1 MKNNIYQNAVDHLEF
16 SDSLCEKVM
25 ETARKPRSGY
35 RVIRIAAVAALMVCL
50 LAISAF
56 AVSPEFRDWTVSILK
71 LGVSRGEMTDAVK
84 MEFNHEEVAD
94 GVTMHYLELDKNNYE
109 FAHSMLMNPQS
120 GFLRITEDYR
130 LEPIELIPVNENL
143 VKNGRTYTRIGN
155 FSYYETEQGIIS
167 WQRDVLQKNE
177 SGEVFLNFTDGN
189 SSQWPVYLNLETGA
203 VRDALPGWTAD
214 DFEGRVAYSYEL
226 MGGILVST
234 IVNDGKTVNGKD
246 AAYNMLYWIGPKA
259 EKAEIIELPKEAYG
273 WYCENNMLFYRDGY
287 GSLYQ
292 LNENL
297 EFDMLCSYATGDDLT
312 HGLYTVATDE
322 GKLAIFDAYSG
333 DFYVISECTVDPGIS
348 TGVREREGGEID
360 ETMGYNAIR
369 YNADGK
375 IALVQTD
382 WIPEEERVALLMLG
396 ILDEETGKLK
406 LLEIENGYDG
416 YTIHW
421 LDANRLAVIYDE
433 LYLCIYEFE

>member
-1 MKNNIYQNAVDHLEF
+1 MKNNTYRNAIEHLEF
-16 SDSLCEKVM
+16 SEKLY
-25 ETARKPRSGY
+25 EAIACKTKKPKYGY
-35 RVIRIAAVAALMVCL
+35 RMIRVASAVALSMCL
-50 LAISAF
+50 LATTVF
-56 AVSPEFRDWTVSILK
+56 AVSPEIRNWTISLLN
-71 LGVSRGEMTDAVK
+71 LGVSREKMTEAVK
-84 MEFNHEEVAD
+84 MEFRHEEVAD
-94 GVTMHYLELDKNNYE
+94 GVSVHYLELDKPNYE

-120 GFLRITEDYR
+120 GYLHITEDYR
-130 LEPIELIPVNENL
+130 LEPIELTPVNETL
-143 VKNGRTYTRIGN
+143 EKNGRTYTKIGN

-167 WQRDVLQKNE
+167 MQKNVLQKND

-189 SSQWPVYLNLETGA
+189 SSQWPVYMNLETGA
-203 VRDALPGWTAD
+203 VRDALPDWTAD

-226 MGGILVST
+226 MGGIMVST

-246 AAYNMLYWIGPKA
+246 AAYNILYWIGPKA
-259 EKAEIIELPKEAYG
+259 EKAAIIELPKEAYG

-297 EFDMLCSYATGDDLT
+297 EFDLLCSYATGDDLT
-312 HGLYTVATDE
+312 KGLYTVATDE

-333 DFYVISECTVDPGIS
+333 DFYVISEFTVDPGIS

-369 YNADGK
+369 YDAYGK

-406 LLEIENGYDG
+406 LLEIENEYDG

-421 LDANRLAVIYDE
+421 LDNDRLAVIYDD